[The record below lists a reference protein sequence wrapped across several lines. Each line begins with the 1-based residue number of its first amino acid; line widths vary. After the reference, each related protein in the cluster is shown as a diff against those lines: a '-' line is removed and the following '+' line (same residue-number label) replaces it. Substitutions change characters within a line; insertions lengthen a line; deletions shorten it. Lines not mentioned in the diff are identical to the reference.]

1 MWSYYG
7 SKSKIVR
14 YYPKPKHSKIIEPFA
29 GSAKYALKYFDRDV
43 LLVDKYEPI
52 IKLWKWLQKCSPSD
66 IKKLPILKQGDDI
79 RKIKGLCE
87 EEKILLGY
95 GAQAGVAIYG
105 NTVTEAGT
113 RNMKTMLRNITGN
126 LHKIK
131 HWEIRLGDY
140 SEIENEEASW
150 FIDPP
155 YQFGGHKY
163 KHSNKK
169 IDFEQLAK
177 WCNGRDGQVIV
188 CENMKAT
195 WLDFVPMKKIQG
207 LAQTGTV
214 EAIWSNKKTNYHQ
227 VQYSLE
233 LH

>member
-7 SKSKIVR
+7 SKSKIVN
-14 YYPKPKHSKIIEPFA
+14 YYPAPKCSKIIEPFA
-29 GSAKYALKYFDRDV
+29 GSGKYSLKYFDRDV

-52 IKLWKWLQKCSPSD
+52 IKLWKWLQQCNVND
-66 IKKLPILKQGDDI
+66 ITKLPILKQGDDI
-79 RKIKGLCE
+79 RNIQGLCE

-95 GAQAGVAIYG
+95 GAQAGVAIHG

-113 RNMKTMLRNITGN
+113 RNMKTMFRNVADN

-140 SEIENEEASW
+140 VDIENEDATW

-169 IDFEQLAK
+169 LNFEQLGE
-177 WCNGRDGQVIV
+177 WCKSRKGQTIV

-195 WLDFVPMKKIQG
+195 WMDFVPMKKIQG

-214 EAIWSNKKTNYHQ
+214 EAIWSNEKTKYEFEQ
-227 VQYSLE
+227 TQLF
-233 LH
+233 

>member
-1 MWSYYG
+1 MFSYYG
-7 SKSKIVR
+7 SKSKIVN
-14 YYPKPKHSKIIEPFA
+14 YYPVPKHSKIIEPFA
-29 GSAKYALKYFDRDV
+29 GSAKYSLKYFDREI

-52 IKLWKWLQKCSPSD
+52 IKLWNWLQQCSAND
-66 IKKLPILKQGDDI
+66 ITKLPILKQGDDI
-79 RKIKGLCE
+79 RKIEGLCE
-87 EEKILLGY
+87 EERILLGY
-95 GAQAGVAIYG
+95 GAQAGVAIFG

-113 RNMKTMLRNITGN
+113 RNMKTMFRNIADN

-131 HWEIRLGDY
+131 HWQIRLGDY
-140 SEIENEEASW
+140 NDIENDCATW

-169 IDFEQLAK
+169 INFEQLAK
-177 WCNGRDGQVIV
+177 WCKSRCGQTIV

-195 WLDFVPMKKIQG
+195 WMDFTPMKKIQG

-214 EAIWSNKKTNYHQ
+214 EAIWSNEETIYNS
-227 VQYSLE
+227 VQQTLQF
-233 LH
+233 